1 MNKSEIIDNLDTF
14 KKRLIGEVLEA
25 YKTRGRSYGQDRFD
39 TWRRKF
45 AQFLDESLPGE
56 TVTLNSKLTHHAFGT
71 RYGENDAQRFWRVDG
86 NNMDSYIDSLILD
99 VQNDEYDFKEHN
111 EELSV

>member
-45 AQFLDESLPGE
+45 AQFLDESLPG
-56 TVTLNSKLTHHAFGT
+56 TKPSF
-71 RYGENDAQRFWRVDG
+71 
-86 NNMDSYIDSLILD
+86 SLI
-99 VQNDEYDFKEHN
+99 VATSACVFK
-111 EELSV
+111 LVRGWDKFITIVSALKCYIRCATTVRLQ